1 MQFGSRLPRAPPHH
15 EKGIRRAQRS
25 PARVAI
31 PSAVAAAAVLIAG
44 VVVALPRGGDTGTP
58 SGADGAAFALTGA
71 LKPFDT
77 CDTVLQYFKD
87 QAPEYLIERAG
98 GGMA

>member
-1 MQFGSRLPRAPPHH
+1 M
-15 EKGIRRAQRS
+15 RRAQRS
-25 PARVAI
+25 PGRVAI

-44 VVVALPRGGDTGTP
+44 VAIALPRGGAPGTP
-58 SGADGAAFALTGA
+58 SVADCAAFALTGA

-87 QAPEYLIERAG
+87 QAAACLGSFERI
-98 GGMA
+98 